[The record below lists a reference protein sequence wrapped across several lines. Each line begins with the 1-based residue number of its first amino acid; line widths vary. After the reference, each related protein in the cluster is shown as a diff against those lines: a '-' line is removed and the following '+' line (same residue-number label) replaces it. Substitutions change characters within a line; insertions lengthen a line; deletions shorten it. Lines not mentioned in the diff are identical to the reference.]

1 MHTGSCFCGAV
12 QFRITGELNPI
23 QICHCGQ
30 CRKAQGGAFASNIAV
45 DTEHFAI
52 TAGDNELKS
61 IESSTRKGKYRV
73 FCNACGSPIISRM
86 NALPDVVRV
95 RVGTINE
102 PLIQTVAH
110 HQFVAYKAD
119 WYEIKDDATQY
130 DEYPPSPDYS

>member
-52 TAGDNELKS
+52 TAGDN
-61 IESSTRKGKYRV
+61 V
-73 FCNACGSPIISRM
+73 ISRM
-86 NALPDVVRV
+86 DALPDVVRV

-119 WYEIKDDATQY
+119 WYEIKDDAPQY